1 MLKTII
7 AGSVFAFVASA
18 AAHASVVTTFS
29 YDADLRAG
37 AVLGAVNPDFP
48 AGGLFQVTNSR
59 SPEDG
64 GSAFAAATGYGLANP
79 LDFSSGASAAGNAVV
94 SVTNRVLVTLTN
106 DSGVASNASL
116 DSLIY
121 GGGVGVALA
130 NFAAA
135 DCVFG
140 NIAQCGSFLGAPGD
154 TGQFATLVF
163 EATLDGVRLFSGDVS
178 VLANGTTSSSFDGV
192 ALTGFGL
199 ASGNSTF
206 FSWQDTLLS
215 DVSLGSFAVGQSKDL
230 EFNISILVGT
240 ARGADADICSATP
253 SLGCSIAQAGF
264 GDPRGGGGGVIT
276 YSSPPAST
284 PFPLF
289 NIQFAAIDPN
299 PIPLPPA
306 LALFPLGLAAIAG
319 ARRRRR

>member
-1 MLKTII
+1 MVKTIV
-7 AGSVFAFVASA
+7 AGSVIALIAHSA
-18 AAHASVVTTFS
+18 AYAGVVTTFS

-37 AVLGAVNPDFP
+37 AVLGAVDPDFP
-48 AGGLFQVTNSR
+48 AGGLFQITNSR

-79 LDFSSGASAAGNAVV
+79 LDFASGASAAGNAVV
-94 SVTNRVLVTLTN
+94 SVTNSVLVTLTN

-116 DSLIY
+116 NSLIY

-163 EATLDGVRLFSGDVS
+163 EATLDGVRLFSGDIS
-178 VLANGTTSSSFDGV
+178 VLSNGTTSSMFDGV

-206 FSWQDTLLS
+206 FTWQDTLLS
-215 DVSLGSFAVGQSKDL
+215 DVSLGTFAIGQSKDL
-230 EFNISILVGT
+230 EFNVSILVGT
-240 ARGADADICSATP
+240 ARGADANICSAAP

-264 GDPRGGGGGVIT
+264 GDPRGGGGVIT
-276 YSSPPAST
+276 YSSAPAST

-319 ARRRRR
+319 ARRRWR